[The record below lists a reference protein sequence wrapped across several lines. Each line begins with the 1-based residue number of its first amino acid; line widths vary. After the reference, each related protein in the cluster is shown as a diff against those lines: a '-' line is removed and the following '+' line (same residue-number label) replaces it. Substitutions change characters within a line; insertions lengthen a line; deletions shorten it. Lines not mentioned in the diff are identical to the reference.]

1 MRAQL
6 NSQFREEVVKYVRL
20 PSYVV
25 RQLFALGLREKKK
38 GKQLETIVFFVFL
51 FFFLSFSPSLPFCL
65 YIYFLKKGCGGERER
80 QKVKKK

>member
-51 FFFLSFSPSLPFCL
+51 FFFLSCSPLSSFLFIYIFSQ
-65 YIYFLKKGCGGERER
+65 KGLWR
-80 QKVKKK
+80 